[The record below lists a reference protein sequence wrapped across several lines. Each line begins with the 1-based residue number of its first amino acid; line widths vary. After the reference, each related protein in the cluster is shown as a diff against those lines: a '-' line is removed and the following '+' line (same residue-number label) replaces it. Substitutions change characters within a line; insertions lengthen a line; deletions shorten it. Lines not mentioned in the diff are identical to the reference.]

1 MKTLQ
6 HLLHIHEQEDDEIED
21 DYDPGIYERERK
33 VSLLILR
40 AFRKCGLPVSE
51 HESRHGG
58 VKDKHDYAGH
68 DVLYTEEDHEA
79 MVTLEEAT
87 LEGLAKLHE
96 SGLIDGNCEITATRE
111 GGIRLTFKVHPNLH
125 SGEAE
130 IN

>member
-6 HLLHIHEQEDDEIED
+6 HLLHIREQEDDEID

-33 VSLLILR
+33 VGLLILR
-40 AFRKCGLPVSE
+40 AFRKCGLPVAE
-51 HESRHGG
+51 HESRHSG
-58 VKDKHDYAGH
+58 VRDKGDYSGY
-68 DVLYTEEDHEA
+68 DVLYTEDDHEA

-96 SGLIDGNCEITATRE
+96 SGLIEGNCEITATRE

-130 IN
+130 ID